1 MITARYGF
9 TSVGPVIAPQL
20 YLGIWQGECDSA
32 SDHFPKAD
40 LM

>member
-20 YLGIWQGECDSA
+20 YLGISQGQCDTA
-32 SDHFPKAD
+32 SDHYPKPD
-40 LM
+40 LK